1 MIFFTPPSA
10 PRSPPSILPI
20 LPILPARPQ
29 TKAAAAGYTPKAA
42 KPMKIVFISTEV
54 APWYKTGG
62 LGDVVGSLPVELAKR
77 GHKVMTISPRYD
89 QYKGAWDTSVKVDA
103 MGKQVGFFHEN
114 KKGVDRVFV
123 DHPLFLAKVWGKTG
137 SKLYGKTNGADFAD
151 NQERFAMFCKAALEA
166 PMVLPFG
173 YGEDVC
179 FVAND
184 WHSGLVPVMI
194 NKVYRPQG
202 KYTNAKCAFTVH
214 NIAFQGRFWP
224 TPMSDLGLPESAA
237 ADFFFEDAQG
247 KMYDERSPK
256 KDGEI
261 DSSPKGKFKKDNW
274 MKAAF
279 INSDRN
285 ITVSMN
291 YAKEISG
298 SASKGVELNTI
309 INATGGIEG
318 IVNGMDPTEWNPQT
332 DKFLDVTYDKN
343 TVAMGKAAAK
353 QALQAE
359 VGLPLDPAAPIFG
372 YIGRLEEQ
380 KGCDIMM
387 EAVPKLLKQCP
398 NAQVIILGTGK
409 KSMEKQLEKL
419 DKLSPKM
426 AGVVKFSNPI
436 AHYITAGADFLMV
449 PSRFEPCGLIQLHA
463 MQYGTVPIV
472 ASTGGLV
479 DTVKEGVTGF
489 HMGAMDPDALV
500 ADDVEAMVDTCVAAA
515 ATYGTPTYSKMSS
528 TCIAQDLSWR
538 KPAAKWEAVLE
549 EMMYSSGYGK
559 KQQVITPK
567 EELEYPMSVAR

>member
-1 MIFFTPPSA
+1 
-10 PRSPPSILPI
+10 
-20 LPILPARPQ
+20 
-29 TKAAAAGYTPKAA
+29 
-42 KPMKIVFISTEV
+42 MKIVFVSTEV
-54 APWYKTGG
+54 APWSKTGG

-103 MGKQVGFFHEN
+103 LGKQVGYFHEH

-166 PMVLPFG
+166 PMALPFG

-194 NKVYRPQG
+194 NKVYRPNG
-202 KYTNAKCAFTVH
+202 KYLNAKCAFTVH

-224 TPMSDLGLPESAA
+224 TPMGELGLPESASN
-237 ADFFFEDAQG
+237 DFFFEDSQG
-247 KMYDERSPK
+247 KMYDERNPK
-256 KDGEI
+256 KDGEV
-261 DSSPKGKFKKDNW
+261 DSSPMGKKFKKDNW

-298 SASKGVELNTI
+298 SASKGVEMNTI

-318 IVNGMDPTEWNPQT
+318 IVNGMDPTEWNPTT
-332 DKFLDVTYDKN
+332 DKFLDITYDKN

-359 VGLPLDPAAPIFG
+359 VGLPLDPSAPIFG

-387 EAVPKLLKQCP
+387 EAMPKLLRQVP
-398 NAQVIILGTGK
+398 NAQVVILGTGK
-409 KSMEKQLEKL
+409 KSMEKTLERL
-419 DKLSPKM
+419 DELSPNM

-489 HMGAMDPDALV
+489 HMGAMDPDALK
-500 ADDVEAMVDTCVAAA
+500 ADDVDAMVDTCAAA
-515 ATYGTPTYSKMSS
+515 AAVYGTPTYSKMSS
-528 TCIAQDLSWR
+528 TCIGQDLSWR

-549 EMMYSSGYGK
+549 EMMYNSGYGK
-559 KQQVITPK
+559 KNTVVTPK
-567 EELEYPMSVAR
+567 ETLEGARTTARAQGVRA